1 MAVALAATGL
11 GQEPDVKPKGNA
23 GPPHVPPGVRVVRD
37 LDYVGNGLERQKLD
51 LYLPEPAAGLVPLVV
66 WVHGGGWQAN
76 SKSNCLPALLL
87 PARGY
92 ALASINYRL
101 TDAGPFPIQIE
112 DCRAA
117 VRWLRANAAKYRVDP
132 DKIGAWGPSA
142 GGHLVALLGTAA
154 DEKQWD
160 NVGQYVGVSTRLQAV
175 CDYYGPTDFLAAI
188 EAGVTDATDAKLL
201 GGPPNEKRDV
211 AKKASPVTYVSRDD
225 PPFLIVHGDLDR
237 TVPLEQ
243 SQILFDKL
251 KLAGVDATLLVVKNG
266 KHGNWGS
273 DVEPDQQ
280 QIRDAVFSFF
290 DKHLKSRPR

>member
-1 MAVALAATGL
+1 MKNRRTFLSIAIVTMAVARRDRARPRARCEAERQRRPAACAPWCQG
-11 GQEPDVKPKGNA
+11 
-23 GPPHVPPGVRVVRD
+23 GPRSRLRWQRPRS
-37 LDYVGNGLERQKLD
+37 QKLD

-66 WVHGGGWQAN
+66 WVHGGGWQSN

-154 DEKQWD
+154 DEKEWD
-160 NVGQYVGVSTRLQAV
+160 TVGQYVGVSTRLQAV

-201 GGPPNEKRDV
+201 GGPPRKSLMWPKEPAR
-211 AKKASPVTYVSRDD
+211 SPTCPETIR
-225 PPFLIVHGDLDR
+225 PF
-237 TVPLEQ
+237 
-243 SQILFDKL
+243 
-251 KLAGVDATLLVVKNG
+251 
-266 KHGNWGS
+266 
-273 DVEPDQQ
+273 
-280 QIRDAVFSFF
+280 
-290 DKHLKSRPR
+290 